1 MVVDATCCKFLTLR
15 NTRLR
20 QERGQDTRTEQ
31 LLLGIILTVI
41 GCFILWWRARSLSYP
56 IILRPTIFRNVSVPV
71 MTMILGLSF
80 TAFGLYMTFKKNPF
94 VALGISVL
102 LGVHQV
108 LRLSRNRI
116 KSRIDRVFRCYNEIR
131 LANIVR
137 QNLNQ
142 PLFDDTE
149 MIRKTAA
156 LYAKRQSWPGLKID
170 SFRLSFIDTE
180 GGARV
185 ENLKDLAHALL
196 LFEAREERMDEWSDK
211 HFALNGEAWN
221 YLNDRYE
228 RSKGA

>member
-1 MVVDATCCKFLTLR
+1 MR
-15 NTRLR
+15 
-20 QERGQDTRTEQ
+20 
-31 LLLGIILTVI
+31 I
-41 GCFILWWRARSLSYP
+41 
-56 IILRPTIFRNVSVPV
+56 

-80 TAFGLYMTFKKNPF
+80 TAFGLYMTFKENPF
-94 VALGISVL
+94 VALGMSVI
-102 LGVHQV
+102 LGVHQA
-108 LRLSRNRI
+108 LRFSRNRI
-116 KSRIDRVFRCYNEIR
+116 KTRIDRVFRCYNEIR

-196 LFEAREERMDEWSDK
+196 LFEAREERMDEWSDR
-211 HFALNGEAWN
+211 HFAPNGEAWK

-228 RSKGA
+228 RFNGAPGRG

>member
-1 MVVDATCCKFLTLR
+1 M
-15 NTRLR
+15 
-20 QERGQDTRTEQ
+20 RT
-31 LLLGIILTVI
+31 
-41 GCFILWWRARSLSYP
+41 
-56 IILRPTIFRNVSVPV
+56 

-80 TAFGLYMTFKKNPF
+80 TAFGLYMTLKENPF
-94 VALGISVL
+94 VALGISVI
-102 LGVHQV
+102 LGAHQA
-108 LRLSRNRI
+108 LRFSRNRI
-116 KSRIDRVFRCYNEIR
+116 KARIDRVFRCYNEIR

-196 LFEAREERMDEWSDK
+196 LFEAREERMDEWSDR
-211 HFALNGEAWN
+211 HFAPNGEAWK

-228 RSKGA
+228 RFNGAPGRG